1 MKAFHLV
8 LVLSLVALCLTVPGA
23 TGASSSAA
31 ISSAAADTSG
41 TPPQNVSVYI
51 SEAKAAVAE
60 RNWTNA
66 LIVTTRGIAW
76 YPDSADLLCL
86 QGYTFRKIGQYQKSV
101 DVISRGISL
110 DPKPVRYANQG
121 YGYLALKNYTA
132 ALADA
137 ESGISLDSAYPTTYG
152 VKALALHGMGRNPE
166 ALAAI
171 DKALERGP
179 DNVHY
184 WHVKGTLLS
193 AQGDCT
199 GAAAALEKSLGIDP
213 NYDLPYPGFKSAQE
227 SLEALNATCTPATQ
241 APVHPSPTKSSPGG
255 IAVIGLAGAVI
266 ALGMR
271 K

>member
-1 MKAFHLV
+1 MLFALFLLV
-8 LVLSLVALCLTVPGA
+8 CLAILPAAGQTIT
-23 TGASSSAA
+23 TGISA
-31 ISSAAADTSG
+31 AAADTSG
-41 TPPQNVSVYI
+41 PPPQNVSVYL

-86 QGYTFRKIGQYQKSV
+86 QGYTFRKTGQYQKSV

-110 DPKPVRYANQG
+110 DPKPVRFANRG

-137 ESGISLDSAYPTTYG
+137 ESGISLDAAYPTTYG

-171 DKALERGP
+171 GKALERGP
-179 DNVHY
+179 DNAHY
-184 WHVKGTLLS
+184 WHVKGILLS
-193 AQGDCT
+193 AQGDCP

-227 SLEALNATCTPATQ
+227 SLETLNATCAPATQ
-241 APVHPSPTKSSPGG
+241 APAHPSPTKSSPGG